1 MSIQAINYALLNQ
14 ALALIRDG
22 NMRRARSLGFTE
34 SELRELRRLTATDL
48 EELAREKQ
56 VICRVIVDHEM
67 LLARI
72 RRLGQD
78 QDRESQIDRCLEL
91 GASVAMMGKFFG
103 LTPNDC
109 STRRSLLGLA
119 TRQGRQ
125 AMPSEEKEHEA
136 WHRWQAISPDAGDP
150 VYAPDDLK
158 GMIVLAEETGL
169 SLTAIWSLVKAW
181 VDADPDKDP
190 DEEAPP
196 VGEQRGGVSCRV

>member
-1 MSIQAINYALLNQ
+1 MSIQAINYALLSQ
-14 ALALIRDG
+14 AMALIRDG

-34 SELRELRRLTATDL
+34 SELRDLRRLTATDL

-56 VICRVIVDHEM
+56 VICRVTVDHEM
-67 LLARI
+67 LLAKM

-109 STRRSLLGLA
+109 STRRSLLGLE

-136 WHRWQAISPDAGDP
+136 WYRWQAISPDARDP
-150 VYAPDDLK
+150 VYAPDDLP
-158 GMIVLAEETGL
+158 GMVVLAEETGL

-181 VDADPDKDP
+181 VDADPD
-190 DEEAPP
+190 P
-196 VGEQRGGVSCRV
+196 VRGKPRRSGRGRIARTA